1 MSVLKSSKRA
11 RQKKQLT
18 TLQKLQLIIPGLTV
32 EVIKNP
38 AVEFKSKRRA
48 KHLAVK
54 QAAAK
59 LRSRTVGQKMVDINS
74 GIGSDS
80 PTAPLI
86 VDALILQW
94 ISSDRAALEHPSYL
108 KIIRE
113 EKMALRVKEASA
125 RAHLVSSKILN
136 KYDLEIE
143 LQRSLKKEKYLWAT
157 YKITPQKFQDMLFQQ
172 GGGCKICGSTSA
184 TKKIGC
190 TRDLVVDHC
199 HESEFFIG
207 SKRAIR
213 GLLCSSCNTRVGSV
227 ETKLQEGQLN
237 IFEVYEQVASLKK
250 YSSTELVA
258 FKKYIDECMSIIASL
273 HT

>member
-1 MSVLKSSKRA
+1 VSVLNLTKQA

-48 KHLAVK
+48 KHLVLK

-59 LRSRTVGQKMVDINS
+59 LRCRTAGEKMADINS
-74 GIGSDS
+74 DIDSDS
-80 PTAPLI
+80 PAAPLI

-108 KIIRE
+108 KIVRE
-113 EKMALRVKEASA
+113 EKKAFRVRETT
-125 RAHLVSSKILN
+125 AHGSLVASKILN

-143 LQRSLKKEKYLWAT
+143 LQRTLKKEKYLWAT

-172 GGGCKICGSTSA
+172 GGGCKICGSTTA
-184 TKKIGC
+184 TKKVGC
-190 TRDLVVDHC
+190 TRALVVDHC

-207 SKRAIR
+207 SKRVVR

-237 IFEVYEQVASLKK
+237 ICEIYEQVASLKK

-258 FKKYIDECMSIIASL
+258 FKKYIDECISVIASL